1 MQISHAN
8 LYKRMQRERES
19 ERNRSGKNWRRSLS
33 SHIDELRTGVTA
45 AFNWVINRPGEW
57 KRRWKTWRQ
66 LRGRRV
72 EHNSERIIERKSGR
86 MSMFSYIKV
95 IALAIVAIL
104 IAIGLYYV
112 SNMQANLAIAKENQK
127 KLETA
132 VEAQKEAMAVMK
144 ADVAKQQKINDQLA
158 KVAESQKKDMK
169 ALENKFKVDSK
180 GEKRS
185 IAEIAIQKPNLMEEK
200 VNRGSANAV
209 RCLEI
214 ASGAPLTEKEKNA
227 KTAKEF
233 NSECPAFFNPVN

>member
-1 MQISHAN
+1 
-8 LYKRMQRERES
+8 
-19 ERNRSGKNWRRSLS
+19 
-33 SHIDELRTGVTA
+33 
-45 AFNWVINRPGEW
+45 
-57 KRRWKTWRQ
+57 
-66 LRGRRV
+66 
-72 EHNSERIIERKSGR
+72 
-86 MSMFSYIKV
+86 MFSYIKV